1 MPIVLIIVVS
11 WFVFFLKDYGKRVDV
26 ASANLLVFV
35 AFNFTV
41 SGELPR
47 LGYLTF
53 MDVVLIGT
61 FVMSALV
68 VVFNVYLK
76 RLELQE
82 KRDLAERIDKYSI
95 WIYPLVYGI
104 GGALAVVL
112 FLL

>member
-1 MPIVLIIVVS
+1 MQGLT
-11 WFVFFLKDYGKRVDV
+11 G
-26 ASANLLVFV
+26 NLLVFV

-95 WIYPLVYGI
+95 WIYPLAYGI
-104 GGALAVVL
+104 GGGLAVVL
-112 FLL
+112 FCYS